1 MEESKAKRTRLCRYP
16 FLREVYIRNSG
27 FQGKDSAKSNSS
39 DSAKVPL
46 GNEPPMGKTPG
57 QVQDLTPAI

>member
-1 MEESKAKRTRLCRYP
+1 MEENKVEHPGFRRNP

-39 DSAKVPL
+39 GSAI
-46 GNEPPMGKTPG
+46 
-57 QVQDLTPAI
+57 QDGFVMQLKSRN